1 MATLQWKNSALED
14 FIASVDKLENMDF
27 EELAGTALY
36 AMAKEV
42 ADEVRQKLSEL
53 PTSQDKDY
61 KGDSKY
67 LIPETQKQG
76 LLNSLGIAAMRKT
89 DNNGY
94 DVKIGFDGYNDVKT
108 KKYPNG
114 QANIMIARLT
124 ESGSTWRI
132 KQPFFRPALNASKKR
147 AQDAGSQK
155 TIDFL
160 KKII

>member
-1 MATLQWKNSALED
+1 MATLQWKNTALED
-14 FIASVDKLENMDF
+14 FISSVDKLERVEF

-42 ADEVRQKLSEL
+42 TDEVRQKLSEL
-53 PTSQDKDY
+53 PTSKDKEY

-67 LIPETQKQG
+67 LIPEKQKQG
-76 LLNSLGIAAMRKT
+76 LLDSLGIAAMRRSEG
-89 DNNGY
+89 NGY

-108 KKYPNG
+108 KTYPNG
-114 QANIMIARLT
+114 QANVMIARLT

-155 TIDFL
+155 MIDFL